1 MQEKLRAEIRATI
14 PTADSSISYDILEN
28 MPYLN
33 GVCEET
39 LRLYPTVP
47 VTIRE
52 AVKDTSVAGIPI
64 LKGTEFVLIP
74 YAINRHPRFWGADA
88 DKMIPE
94 RWIDTDKNGHKRPN
108 KNGGTSTNF
117 SEITFLHG
125 PRSCIG
131 RDFAKA
137 ELRCAVAGVLG
148 RFEIKP
154 DTLEEPKI
162 TGVITMRAVG
172 GIHLK
177 FRELD
182 GW

>member
-1 MQEKLRAEIRATI
+1 MI
-14 PTADSSISYDILEN
+14 PTANSPITHDLLEN

-39 LRLYPTVP
+39 VRLYPTVP
-47 VTIRE
+47 VTVRE
-52 AVKDTSVAGIPI
+52 SVKDTTIAGHRI
-64 LKGTEFVLIP
+64 LKDTQFVLIP
-74 YAINRHPRFWGADA
+74 YAINRHPRFWGENADE
-88 DKMIPE
+88 MIPE
-94 RWIDTDKNGHKRPN
+94 RWIDVAKDGSKRPN

-125 PRSCIG
+125 PRACIG

-148 RFEIKP
+148 RFQIKLN
-154 DTLEEPKI
+154 TTAEPKI

-172 GIHLK
+172 GVHLK
-177 FRELD
+177 FKELE